1 MLVKILWINNAYRQN
16 IQYFIHKQ
24 CDLFSVPLARPC
36 FDQGNLF
43 VDYPKP
49 REVMSIFPS
58 GTDNKPGN
66 EVVSGE
72 SSKCD

>member
-1 MLVKILWINNAYRQN
+1 MHLGRIFSILYTNNAIYSLSLLRG
-16 IQYFIHKQ
+16 HV
-24 CDLFSVPLARPC
+24 STR
-36 FDQGNLF
+36 GSLF